1 MDSSNIHIDLTDDW
15 ETEVTR
21 RSTSKI
27 KFPIKVIETD
37 LYDVNVD
44 FTEPKINEPK
54 LEGKKELQ
62 KDARVVNL
70 TGKKKQKNKT
80 NLF

>member
-1 MDSSNIHIDLTDDW
+1 MDNFNIHIDLTDDW

-21 RSTSKI
+21 RSTGKI

-37 LYDVNVD
+37 LYDVNTD
-44 FTEPKINEPK
+44 FSEPKIAEPK
-54 LEGKKELQ
+54 TEGKKELQ
-62 KDARVVNL
+62 KNVRVVDL
-70 TGKKKQKNKT
+70 PSKKKQKNKT

>member
-1 MDSSNIHIDLTDDW
+1 MDNSNIHIDLTEDW

-44 FTEPKINEPK
+44 FSEPNINEPK

-62 KDARVVNL
+62 KDVRIVNL
-70 TGKKKQKNKT
+70 TGKKKQKTKT

>member
-37 LYDVNVD
+37 LYNVNID
-44 FTEPKINEPK
+44 FEEPKIVEPK
-54 LEGKKELQ
+54 TEGKKELQ
-62 KDARVVNL
+62 KNVRVVDL
-70 TGKKKQKNKT
+70 PTKKKQKNKT